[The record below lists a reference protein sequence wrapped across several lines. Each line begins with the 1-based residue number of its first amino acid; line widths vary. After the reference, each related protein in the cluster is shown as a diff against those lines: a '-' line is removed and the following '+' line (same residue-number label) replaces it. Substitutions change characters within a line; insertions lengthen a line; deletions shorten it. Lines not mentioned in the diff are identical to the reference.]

1 MNVLLSYSNA
11 SNFLRVSQSTSK
23 QSSFE
28 MSGYIN
34 IIKILRSIYIQIYQ
48 EMEQLE
54 YDILGAEIARAS
66 EGF

>member
-1 MNVLLSYSNA
+1 M
-11 SNFLRVSQSTSK
+11 SK

-34 IIKILRSIYIQIYQ
+34 IIKILQSIYIQIYQ
-48 EMEQLE
+48 EMAQSE